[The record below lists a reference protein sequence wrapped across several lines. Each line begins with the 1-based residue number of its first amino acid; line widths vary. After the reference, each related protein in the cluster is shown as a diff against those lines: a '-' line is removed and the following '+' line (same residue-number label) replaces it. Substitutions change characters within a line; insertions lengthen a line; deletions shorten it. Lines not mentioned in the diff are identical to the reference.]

1 MKLLL
6 VDDESK
12 LVAALSCLL
21 CKNGFHVDSA
31 ANGDIGIEMACK
43 GIYDIIILDR
53 MLPNHDGILLLR
65 ELRNKGHET
74 PVLFL
79 TARVTASDRIEGLDA
94 GADDYLTKPFT
105 IEELLARLRALSRRK
120 DKKLVG
126 TTINAAGL
134 VLDPQRGE
142 VVKGAETFQLT
153 AKESL
158 LLELLMRNYSQ
169 VVTKEHILKKVWGL
183 SSRTALANVDL
194 YIHYLRKKLNILG
207 IKTLRG
213 IGYSLQED
221 INVSKPTCG

>member
-21 CKNGFHVDSA
+21 CKEGFRVDSA
-31 ANGDIGIEMACK
+31 PNGDIGIEMACT
-43 GIYDIIILDR
+43 GVYDIIILER
-53 MLPNHDGILLLR
+53 ILANNDGIALLK
-65 ELRNKGHET
+65 EFRNKGYET

-79 TARVTASDRIEGLDA
+79 TAKDTASDRIEGLDA
-94 GADDYLTKPFT
+94 GADDYLAKPFT
-105 IEELLARLRALSRRK
+105 IEELLARLRALARRK
-120 DKKLVG
+120 DRKLVG
-126 TTINAAGL
+126 TSLSAAGL
-134 VLDPQRGE
+134 ILDPLRGE

-153 AKESL
+153 VKESL
-158 LLELLMRNYSQ
+158 LLELLMRNYRQ
-169 VVTKEHILKKVWGL
+169 VVTKEFILKKIWGL
-183 SSRTALANVDL
+183 SSRAARANVDL

-213 IGYSLQED
+213 IGYSLQD